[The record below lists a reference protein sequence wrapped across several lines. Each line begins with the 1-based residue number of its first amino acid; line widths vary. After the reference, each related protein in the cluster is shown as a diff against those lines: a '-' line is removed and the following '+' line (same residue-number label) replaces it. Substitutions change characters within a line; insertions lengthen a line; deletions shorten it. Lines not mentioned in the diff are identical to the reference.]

1 MGPTAHQGGRPLGIK
16 KIETFFGTLCI
27 FECISESTLI
37 FTPGKTENTENK
49 TPLENKSK
57 IIY

>member
-1 MGPTAHQGGRPLGIK
+1 MGPTASQGGRPLGIK
-16 KIETFFGTLCI
+16 KFETFFGTLCI

-49 TPLENKSK
+49 PLLK
-57 IIY
+57 INQK